1 LLDEGTPI
9 LSATPFLDRGH
20 RVIYHGDVLSGGA
33 SDEVVVATAILSKA
47 ALIAVDLDF
56 KRVVKRFGSP
66 NSSEKYSKFDL
77 IFIGCDPVM
86 ASKRI
91 EHAMSFIENEWA
103 VSRERR
109 QGDFGWTLTIIALR
123 PIADLKMI
131 WAIRLE
137 QTIFRFA
144 SGHSAI

>member
-1 LLDEGTPI
+1 VWWGKPLIVLLDEGTPI

-20 RVIYHGDVLSGGA
+20 QVIYHDDVLSGGA
-33 SDEVVVATAILSKA
+33 SDEVVVATAILNKA
-47 ALIAVDLDF
+47 ALIAVDVDF
-56 KRVVKRFGSP
+56 KRIVKRFGPP

-103 VSRERR
+103 VSREKASRR
-109 QGDFGWTLTIIALR
+109 LWLDISNHRLTTHR
-123 PIADLKMI
+123 
-131 WAIRLE
+131 
-137 QTIFRFA
+137 
-144 SGHSAI
+144 